1 MSKTKNVLEDLEV
14 QKTSKKNKRTIILIN
29 GKARCGKD
37 TLAKIL
43 YRNLASY
50 VNGNIGILP
59 NASSVK
65 ELAFQEFMWNRLKDD
80 KGRRLLIDITETGYK
95 YDPYFWE
102 KKTIQK
108 ILNNNFKVTFI
119 PDWRYYNTYQFFKD
133 CGFNVITIHLE
144 RTHLNNELS
153 EELQNDISE
162 QGFDPQL
169 YDYNIINSS
178 DDLGHLE
185 QLVVDLFIPTILKRI
200 DSNE

>member
-1 MSKTKNVLEDLEV
+1 MLKTKNEETDLV
-14 QKTSKKNKRTIILIN
+14 TQGTNKNKRTAILIN

-43 YRNLASY
+43 YRNLAGHI
-50 VNGNIGILP
+50 NGNIGILP

-80 KGRRLLIDITETGYK
+80 KGRQLLINITEAGYN

-108 ILNNNFKVTFI
+108 IIRDNLKVVFI

-133 CGFNVITIHLE
+133 CGFNVIAIHLE
-144 RTHLNNELS
+144 RTHLKNELS

-162 QGFDPQL
+162 QGFDSSV

-178 DDLGHLE
+178 DDLDHLE
-185 QLVVDLFIPTILKRI
+185 QLIVDLFIPNILKRI
-200 DSNE
+200 ESNE